1 MTANVKNAKAQ
12 IMQVLRARMGRWTS
26 ADDVAGEIYPD
37 IRHESL
43 IAVHVNHLRRDL
55 AGTKYRI
62 DARKGPLG
70 GYRLTRLD
78 E

>member
-1 MTANVKNAKAQ
+1 MTAHVKNAKAR
-12 IMQVLRARMGRWTS
+12 IMGVLRGRMGRWTR
-26 ADDVAGEIYPD
+26 ADDIAFEIYPD

-55 AGTKYRI
+55 AGTKWRI
-62 DARKGPLG
+62 DARKGRPG